1 MNNKIEK
8 KYNELNECN
17 YYNEQNDCNEHIELF
32 EIQLLEKDMNDLNE
46 SFILAGKSIH
56 EQLENIDNIDDYI
69 NKCKNDI
76 YISNLTLKN
85 INESNN
91 KFTKM
96 FIGSGILLLTPFSFI
111 VGGVKLGI
119 LSIGVCGM
127 FIKNVIK

>member
-127 FIKNVIK
+127 VIKNVIK